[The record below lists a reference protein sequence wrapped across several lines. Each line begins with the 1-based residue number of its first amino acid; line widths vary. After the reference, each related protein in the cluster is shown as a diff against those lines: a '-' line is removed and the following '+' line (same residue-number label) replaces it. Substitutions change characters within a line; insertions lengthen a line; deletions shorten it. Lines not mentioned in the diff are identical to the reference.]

1 MRFSGRTFL
10 FLILLT
16 SLLVTISCRQQATD
30 VVTIG
35 LSEKFNSLDTL
46 TSTANTA
53 ADDRVRN
60 LIFNSLVKKNEKYE
74 YVGELGEYKIGDDNL
89 TITFTL
95 KDNVKFHNGAVLNS
109 ADVKYT
115 FDAMLQSTGTKQGSF
130 YDSIPDETDP
140 EKKKSKRVSHFA
152 EPISAPD
159 ARTIVFKVTRPELV
173 NQLLS
178 NLVTIPII
186 PTGSAEQQKTT
197 PLGTGPFKLVSFDSL
212 NNTVLLEAFPEYWEG
227 APKIAKLRVKTVPE
241 ANALQNDLLSG
252 AVDIAPNP
260 TILSPD
266 AINAIDKSGSLKVER
281 FTGSNIQY
289 IGFNTQAAPFNN
301 VKIRQAIAYSIN
313 REKIISE
320 LLSGQAKIAYSILP
334 EESWA
339 YTTGTKYT
347 YDPAKAKQLLQE
359 AGYKGEL
366 IKFKYAAGNQA
377 VNQYSQ
383 VIQESLKEVGLNVEL
398 ETFEPQTLLDQLKYG
413 QFQMNTSTWI
423 GGNQDP
429 IFYRDLFAST
439 DTPEKKPN
447 GGRNRARYS
456 NPEFDK
462 IIEEAVRTVDKTRAR
477 ELYAK
482 AQEIVSTD
490 LPLLP
495 LWYPS
500 SMVISTKRIGN
511 VRINPSGDWSFVK
524 DLTVTN

>member
-16 SLLVTISCRQQATD
+16 GFLFTISCRQTTSDA
-30 VVTIG
+30 VTIA
-35 LSEKFNSLDTL
+35 LTEKFGGLDTL
-46 TSTANTA
+46 SSTGTDA
-53 ADDRVRN
+53 AADRVRN
-60 LIFNSLVKKNEKYE
+60 LIYNSLVKKNEKFE
-74 YVGELGEYKIGDDNL
+74 YVGELGDYKVGDDNL

-95 KDNVKFHNGAVLNS
+95 RDNVKFHNGNALNS

-115 FDAMLQSTGTKQGSF
+115 FDALLTANGAKAGSF
-130 YDSIPDETDP
+130 YDSVPGETDP
-140 EKKKSKRVSHFA
+140 QKKRVLHFA
-152 EPISAPD
+152 EPIATPD
-159 ARTIVFKVTRPELV
+159 AKTVVFKVTRTELV

-178 NLVTIPII
+178 NLVAIPII
-186 PTGSAEQQKTT
+186 PAGTIEQQKTA
-197 PLGTGPFKLVSFDSL
+197 PVGTGAFKFVSFDSV
-212 NNTVLLEAFPEYWEG
+212 NNFVQLEAFPDYWEG
-227 APKIAKLRVKTVPE
+227 APKIAKLNVKTVPD
-241 ANALQNDLLSG
+241 ANSLQNELLSG

-266 AINAIDKSGSLKVER
+266 AVNAMDKSGSLKVER

-289 IGFNTQAAPFNN
+289 IGFNTQTAPFNN
-301 VKIRQAIAYSIN
+301 AKIRQAIAYAIN
-313 REKIISE
+313 REKIINE

-339 YTTGTKYT
+339 YTTGTKYG

-359 AGYKGEL
+359 AGYKGEV

-398 ETFEPQTLLDQLKYG
+398 ETFEPQTLLDQLKNG
-413 QFQMNTSTWI
+413 QFQMNTSSWI

-439 DTPEKKPN
+439 DTPERKSN
-447 GGRNRARYS
+447 GRNRARYS

-462 IIEEAVRTVDKTRAR
+462 LIEEAVRTVDKNKAR

-482 AQEIVSTD
+482 AQEIISTD

-500 SMVISTKRIGN
+500 SMVISTKRISN
-511 VRINPSGDWSFVK
+511 VKINPSGDWSFVK
-524 DLTVTN
+524 DVTVTN

>member
-10 FLILLT
+10 FFILLT
-16 SLLVTISCRQQATD
+16 SFLFTVSCREQSTD
-30 VVTIG
+30 VVTIA

-46 TSTANTA
+46 TSGSNTA

-60 LIFNSLVKKNEKYE
+60 LIFNSLVKKNERYE
-74 YVGELGEYKIGDDNL
+74 YIGELGEYKIGDDNL
-89 TITFTL
+89 TITFIL
-95 KDNVKFHNGAVLNS
+95 KDNVKFHNGAVLSS

-115 FDAMLQSTGTKQGSF
+115 FEAMLQSTGTKQGSF
-130 YDSIPDETDP
+130 YDSVPDETDP
-140 EKKKSKRVSHFA
+140 EKKKSKRVPHFA
-152 EPISAPD
+152 EPIQTPD
-159 ARTIVFKVTRPELV
+159 PKTVVFKVTRPELV

-186 PTGSAEQQKTT
+186 PTGSIEQQKTA
-197 PLGTGPFKLVSFDSL
+197 PVGTGPFKLVSFDSL
-212 NNTVLLEAFPEYWEG
+212 NNTVQLEAFSDYWEG
-227 APKIAKLRVKTVPE
+227 APKIAKLKVKTVPE

-266 AINAIDKSGSLKVER
+266 AVNAIDKSGSLKVER
-281 FTGSNIQY
+281 FNGSNIQY
-289 IGFNTQAAPFNN
+289 IGFNTQVSPFNN
-301 VKIRQAIAYSIN
+301 VKVRQAIAYGIN
-313 REKIISE
+313 REKIINE

-339 YTTGTKYT
+339 YTTGTKYP
-347 YDPAKAKQLLQE
+347 YDPVKAKQLLQE

-366 IKFKYAAGNQA
+366 IKFKYSAGNQA
-377 VNQYSQ
+377 VNQYAQ
-383 VIQESLKEVGLNVEL
+383 VIQESLKEIGLNVQL
-398 ETFEPQTLLDQLKYG
+398 ETFEPATLIQQLITG
-413 QFQMNTSTWI
+413 QFQMNTSIWI

-429 IFYRDLFAST
+429 IFYRDLFASS
-439 DTPEKKPN
+439 DTPERKPN

-456 NPEFDK
+456 NPEFDR
-462 IIEEAVRTVDKTRAR
+462 IIEEAVRTVDKTKAR

-482 AQEIVSTD
+482 AQEIISND

-500 SMVISTKRIGN
+500 SMVISTKRISN
-511 VRINPSGDWSFVK
+511 VKINPSGDWSFVK
-524 DLTVTN
+524 DITVTK